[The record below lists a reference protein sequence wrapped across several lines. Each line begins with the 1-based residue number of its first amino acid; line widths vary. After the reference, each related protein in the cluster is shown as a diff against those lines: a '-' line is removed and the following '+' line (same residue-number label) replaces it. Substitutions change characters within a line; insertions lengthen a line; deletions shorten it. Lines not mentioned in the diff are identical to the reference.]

1 MIEPGFPIWT
11 HFRPPLEAL
20 NGQAILPIS
29 SYPPADALTKVLLA
43 THGPCAT
50 PCF

>member
-1 MIEPGFPIWT
+1 MDP
-11 HFRPPLEAL
+11 FRPPLEAL

-29 SYPPADALTKVLLA
+29 SYHPADALMEVVLGK
-43 THGPCAT
+43 HGLCAT